1 MANSSSNTDAELA
14 EVLER
19 SRQEYENGHQ
29 SAEEVDMEQI
39 AEAMRLS
46 LQEES
51 TRQMTEDSEMLAAI
65 AESLHMVES
74 ATSFED
80 AQLAEALAKSEEEYI
95 AASSNI
101 GSSIG
106 VSRPAS
112 GNTNVSVSQS
122 ELDRIGKIGRAHV

>member
-80 AQLAEALAKSEEEYI
+80 AQLAEALAKSEEEY
-95 AASSNI
+95 
-101 GSSIG
+101 
-106 VSRPAS
+106 
-112 GNTNVSVSQS
+112 
-122 ELDRIGKIGRAHV
+122 KIGRAHV